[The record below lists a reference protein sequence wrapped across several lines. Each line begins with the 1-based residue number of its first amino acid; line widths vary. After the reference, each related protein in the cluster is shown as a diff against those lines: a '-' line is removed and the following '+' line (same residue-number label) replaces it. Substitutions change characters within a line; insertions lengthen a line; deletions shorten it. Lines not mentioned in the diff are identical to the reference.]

1 MSADAPKGPPK
12 RQITA
17 ACCKCGTAFQL
28 EQTHV
33 AGNWWPTE
41 GICDACDE
49 EHVKKARGAQPKA
62 EKPIWQRRTDEFTPE
77 DFRVLIR
84 AKLPMAITS
93 YREPAS
99 SHETAMKWTTA
110 AGRSLLLVGDTGLGK
125 TRTMFA
131 LAAELMRANPL
142 LNVLK
147 FDCISFG
154 EESKARRFTGKGAE
168 WFRYM
173 ARIDLVIFDDLFRG
187 VLDEQVQE
195 ELFALI
201 STRCDAKKPIIATTQ
216 FTGDTMAQVLKAHH
230 VAALSRRFR
239 DYFQV
244 VPFLK
249 PQPSLKK

>member
-1 MSADAPKGPPK
+1 MSDEKKGPPK
-12 RQITA
+12 RFIPA
-17 ACCKCGTAFQL
+17 ACCKCGTPFQL

-33 AGNWWPTE
+33 AGNWWPQD

-49 EHVKKARGAQPKA
+49 EHVKKARGAQSKA
-62 EKPIWQRRTDEFTPE
+62 EKPIWQRRFEEVAPE
-77 DFRVLIR
+77 DMRVLTR
-84 AKLPMAITS
+84 AKLPLAITS

-99 SHETAMKWTTA
+99 SHDLAMKWTTA
-110 AGRSLLLVGDTGLGK
+110 TGKHLLLVGDTGLGK

-131 LAAELMRANPL
+131 LVAEMIRANPL
-142 LNVLK
+142 LNVQK

-168 WFRYM
+168 WFRYL

-187 VLDEQVQE
+187 VIDDQVQE
-195 ELFALI
+195 ELFALL
-201 STRCDAKKPIIATTQ
+201 STRCDARKPIIATTQ
-216 FTGDTMAQVLKAHH
+216 FTAETMPQVLKAHH
-230 VAALSRRFR
+230 VAALTRRFR

-249 PQPSLKK
+249 PQKPTK